1 MKVAIILRPNDQA
14 PPTRYGGCGRVVY
27 LLAKGLMQRNHKVTL
42 YTAKPSTLNCEVIQ
56 PKEGIIKERFEED
69 IGPHRWAGY
78 IAQTFDHIRG
88 LELKGK
94 VYDIIN
100 NHYDPFA
107 FILGKYLKTP
117 MLTTIHGVADDANL
131 RSFYIYPKEN
141 FSALTKIQRD
151 KYPENMNFI
160 GVVHNAIS
168 VNQRDHPFSKNKRKY
183 LFSVSRIN
191 YNKGQKNAIEIAN
204 RTGLDLILAGNK
216 ADIKYFDKEIKHH
229 IRLDLSGLKKKEE
242 RKRFI
247 ENIENYQPVNSKS
260 LVTYLEEITEQERDQ
275 IMKHAK
281 ALLFPIEWE
290 EPFGLVLVEAG
301 IVGTPI
307 LAFNRGAVSEIIKP
321 GTNGFIG
328 NSIDELVKYMDKV
341 DKINPYDCRKYI
353 EENFNPDK
361 MVEGYIHLYEEVIE
375 KEREKK
381 YQKTRK
387 TIII

>member
-1 MKVAIILRPNDQA
+1 
-14 PPTRYGGCGRVVY
+14 
-27 LLAKGLMQRNHKVTL
+27 MQKNHKVTL
-42 YTAKPSTLNCEVIQ
+42 YTAKPSTLNCKIIQ

-107 FILGKYLKTP
+107 FISGKYLKTP
-117 MLTTIHGVADDANL
+117 MLTTIHGVADD
-131 RSFYIYPKEN
+131 

-151 KYPENMNFI
+151 KYPKDMNFI
-160 GVVHNAIS
+160 GVVHNAIN
-168 VNQRDHPFSKNKRKY
+168 VNQKDHPFSKNKRKY

-191 YNKGQKNAIEIAN
+191 YNKGQKNTIEIAK

-216 ADIKYFDKEIKHH
+216 ADIKYFNKEINPH
-229 IRLDLSGLKKKEE
+229 IKLDLSGLKKKE
-242 RKRFI
+242 KREKFI
-247 ENIENYQPVNSKS
+247 ENVENYQPVYNKS
-260 LVTYLEEITEQERDQ
+260 LVTYLGEITEHERDQ

-301 IVGTPI
+301 IVGTPVI
-307 LAFNRGAVSEIIKP
+307 AEIVEQGK
-321 GTNGFIG
+321 TGFYG
-328 NSIDELVKYMDKV
+328 NSIDELVNYVKII
-341 DKINPYDCRKYI
+341 DKINPYDCRRYI

-361 MVEGYIHLYEEVIE
+361 MVEGYIHLYEKVIE
-375 KEREKK
+375 KEREKRYVK
-381 YQKTRK
+381 K
-387 TIII
+387 

>member
-14 PPTRYGGCGRVVY
+14 PPLKYGGCGRIVY

-151 KYPENMNFI
+151 KYPEDMNFI

-191 YNKGQKNAIEIAN
+191 YNKGQKNAIEIAK

-216 ADIKYFDKEIKHH
+216 ADIKYFDKEIKNH
-229 IRLDLSGLKKKEE
+229 IKLDLSGLKNKEKRE
-242 RKRFI
+242 RFI

-260 LVTYLEEITEQERDQ
+260 LVTYLGEIIEQERDR

-301 IVGTPI
+301 IVGTPA
-307 LAFNRGAVSEIIKP
+307 LAYNRGAVSEIVEQGK
-321 GTNGFIG
+321 TGFYG
-328 NSIDELVKYMDKV
+328 NSIDKLVEYVKKV
-341 DKINPYDCRKYI
+341 DKISPYDCRKYI

-361 MVEGYIHLYEEVIE
+361 MVEGYIKLYKKVIDNT
-375 KEREKK
+375 KR
-381 YQKTRK
+381 
-387 TIII
+387 